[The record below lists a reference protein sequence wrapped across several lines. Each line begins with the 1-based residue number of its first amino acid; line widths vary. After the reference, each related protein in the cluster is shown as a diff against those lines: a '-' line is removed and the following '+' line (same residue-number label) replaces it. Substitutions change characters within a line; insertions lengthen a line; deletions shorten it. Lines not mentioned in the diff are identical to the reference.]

1 MEKKQTLGRRDFLKK
16 TAIGAAGLTAGMS
29 LLKPAK
35 AQGAWTNGMV
45 INPNISN
52 LRVVCMFDAKM
63 VTNPN
68 LSSYSLSGFAGAT
81 DAAVIATDMDL
92 MAMSLAQKST
102 AATAWSTIFQKPAA
116 KTWAQV
122 MVAIKVN
129 GCNHKNLPR
138 VAVVG
143 KICNVLNG
151 MGVPGANIIVYD
163 GGNSASGG
171 SCNDMGDYAPYFT
184 AAGTGGK
191 YPAITSVNGQ
201 GLGGVSS
208 APVPNNPSG
217 GSTQACPAYLANGTI
232 DILVNIAVNKGHRT
246 PAHNDGN
253 NQGNT
258 GGVTLCLKNHFGTFL
273 AGQNHGLSSPTT
285 GDNAVY
291 LNMANAII
299 GGTPPRQQL
308 CIVDSLWADNSNNPD
323 GNPTGVVNRLV
334 MGTFAGAVDYLT
346 SIKIKQ
352 DIMTTAM
359 KITNTMDLAQ
369 IAKFLTLFGYT
380 TADVADTWVPITPGT
395 VLTDPSAPLRQ
406 SSRILEVRLAGRS
419 GGAAMTRFGLPHET
433 TGAVNVHIYD
443 VRGRSVRKISA
454 HVQGNRTALS
464 WDGKNETGTTV
475 AAGVY
480 QVHVSAEH
488 YTDNGKIIIE

>member
-1 MEKKQTLGRRDFLKK
+1 
-16 TAIGAAGLTAGMS
+16 
-29 LLKPAK
+29 
-35 AQGAWTNGMV
+35 
-45 INPNISN
+45 
-52 LRVVCMFDAKM
+52 
-63 VTNPN
+63 
-68 LSSYSLSGFAGAT
+68 
-81 DAAVIATDMDL
+81 
-92 MAMSLAQKST
+92 
-102 AATAWSTIFQKPAA
+102 
-116 KTWAQV
+116 
-122 MVAIKVN
+122 
-129 GCNHKNLPR
+129 
-138 VAVVG
+138 
-143 KICNVLNG
+143 
-151 MGVPGANIIVYD
+151 
-163 GGNSASGG
+163 
-171 SCNDMGDYAPYFT
+171 
-184 AAGTGGK
+184 
-191 YPAITSVNGQ
+191 
-201 GLGGVSS
+201 
-208 APVPNNPSG
+208 
-217 GSTQACPAYLANGTI
+217 
-232 DILVNIAVNKGHRT
+232 
-246 PAHNDGN
+246 
-253 NQGNT
+253 
-258 GGVTLCLKNHFGTFL
+258 
-273 AGQNHGLSSPTT
+273 
-285 GDNAVY
+285 
-291 LNMANAII
+291 MANAII